1 MTDRLFRN
9 ARLGDGRLIDLGVR
23 DGRFADPGSLAPDVA
38 QIDLTGLLV
47 LPGLVD
53 GHIHLDKSFVGEAW
67 QPHQPAATLRERLAI
82 EKRLLAAAAP
92 VVERAEALIALAF
105 GQGTVAMRSHVDVD
119 ATTGL
124 DNLHAVMT
132 ARAAWQDK
140 VTIELV
146 AFPQAGI
153 LACPGTAD
161 ILDAALREGAAVIGG
176 IDPTELDGDAE
187 AHLDIVFGLAERHG
201 AKIDIH
207 LHERGPAG
215 LAQLRRIAGY
225 TAAAGMG
232 GRVTVSHAYAL
243 GDAREGEAQAMAE
256 CLAAAGVAILTNAP
270 GDHAFPPVALLKA
283 LGVEVFAG
291 NDNIQDAWWPYGD
304 GDMLRRAMMIGYR
317 SGLYT
322 DAALGLALDM
332 ATTAAARVLGLAA
345 YGIETGNP
353 ATFLLLDAATMAA
366 AVASAPAARR
376 LVLRGEMQPPPRSR
390 LDKIDSAWPAARQ

>member
-9 ARLGDGRLIDLGVR
+9 ARLTDGRLADLAVR
-23 DGRFADPGSLAPDVA
+23 DGLFTDPATLAPDAA
-38 QIDLTGLLV
+38 QVDLAGLLV

-53 GHIHLDKSFVGEAW
+53 GHIHLDKSFVGEGW
-67 QPHQPAATLRERLAI
+67 QPHQPADSLRARLAV

-92 VVERAEALIALAF
+92 VAQRAEALIALAY
-105 GQGTVAMRSHVDVD
+105 GQGTIAMRSHVDVD

-124 DNLHAVMT
+124 TNLHAVLA

-140 VTIELV
+140 VAIELV

-153 LACPGTAD
+153 LTCPGTAD
-161 ILDAALREGAAVIGG
+161 ILDAALREGAEVIGG

-225 TAAAGMG
+225 TTAAGME

-243 GDAREGEAQAMAE
+243 GDASEGDAQAMGQ
-256 CLAAAGVAILTNAP
+256 CLATAGIAILTNAP
-270 GDHAFPPVALLKA
+270 GDHAFPPVALLRA
-283 LGVEVFAG
+283 AGVEVFAG

-304 GDMLRRAMMIGYR
+304 GDMLRRAMLIGYR
-317 SGLYT
+317 SGFYT

-332 ATTAAARVLGLAA
+332 ATTAAARVLGLQA
-345 YGIETGNP
+345 YGIARGNP
-353 ATFLLLDAATMAA
+353 ATFLLLDAATAA
-366 AVASAPAARR
+366 AVVAGAPAARR
-376 LVLRGEMQPPPRSR
+376 LVLRGEMQPPPASR
-390 LDKIDSAWPAARQ
+390 LSMIG